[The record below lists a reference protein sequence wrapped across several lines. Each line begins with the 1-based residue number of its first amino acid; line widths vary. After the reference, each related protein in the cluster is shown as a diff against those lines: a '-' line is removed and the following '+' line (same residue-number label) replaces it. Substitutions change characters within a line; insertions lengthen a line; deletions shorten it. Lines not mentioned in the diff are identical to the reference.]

1 MVTISLIILIAGILA
16 CHLIYQI
23 FFLVGLVRVKANPHS
38 GNWPGVS
45 VIVAA
50 RNEYH
55 NLKKLVPV
63 ILNQA
68 YPDFELIVVN
78 DRSDD
83 ESFDYLMELNTNPK
97 INVVFIDHLPDH
109 VNSKKYALTLG
120 IKAAKSN
127 HLLFTDADC
136 LPSSPEWIK
145 GMISSYKENSE
156 IVVGFS
162 PYQYS
167 SGFLNALIRFETH
180 FTGIQYLSSA
190 SNNKAYMGVGRNLSY
205 RKNFFLSKKGF
216 NGFLNVTGGDDD
228 LFVNK
233 STTSTNTSVAL
244 EPGSTALSIP
254 KKNWGE
260 YIKQKVR
267 HMSVG
272 KYYKSGDR
280 IFLGF
285 FSFLHIFSGISLIG
299 ALIYDLYPIAFGTT
313 FAAGYILFM
322 INFWVLNKKS
332 GSRFSLWLVPIIDV
346 VYMFFYIFV
355 GMRTLITKKVEWTT

>member
-1 MVTISLIILIAGILA
+1 MVITPIIVLITGILVF
-16 CHLIYQI
+16 HLFYQI
-23 FFLVGLVRVKANPHS
+23 FFLAGMLRLKAKPHS
-38 GNWPGVS
+38 DNIPGIS
-45 VIVAA
+45 IIVAA

-55 NLKKLVPV
+55 NLQQLVPL
-63 ILNQA
+63 ILDQA
-68 YPDFELIVVN
+68 YPDFELIIVN

-83 ESFDYLMELNTNPK
+83 ESFDYLMELNKNPL

-109 VNSKKYALTLG
+109 VNSKKYALKLG
-120 IKAAKSN
+120 IKAAKN
-127 HLLFTDADC
+127 DHLLFTDADC
-136 LPSSPEWIK
+136 LPSSNEWIN
-145 GMISSYKENSE
+145 GMISSYKENTE
-156 IVVGFS
+156 IVLGFS
-162 PYQYS
+162 PYQS
-167 SGFLNALIRFETH
+167 APGFLNALIRFETH

-216 NGFLNVTGGDDD
+216 NEFLNITGGDDD

-233 STTSTNTSVAL
+233 SATSTNTSVAL
-244 EPGSTALSIP
+244 KPGSTTISIP
-254 KKNWGE
+254 KKSWRE

-272 KYYKSGDR
+272 KYYRSGDR

-285 FSFLHIFSGISLIG
+285 FSFLHIFSGISLVG
-299 ALIYDLYPIAFGTT
+299 VLVYDLYPIIFGTT
-313 FAAGYILFM
+313 FLISYILFM
-322 INFWVLNKKS
+322 MNFWMLNKKS

-355 GMRTLITKKVEWTT
+355 GMRTLVTKKVEWTT